1 MTSFSRSPVDTPDI
15 FISSSRYIPQAPTTE
30 GRLKV
35 YPSNGKHRQ
44 IVRALALIGYT
55 IAPGWSGSL
64 AGGRL
69 LPNVIQLSGG
79 A

>member
-1 MTSFSRSPVDTPDI
+1 MAPLIIAPTPN
-15 FISSSRYIPQAPTTE
+15 ISLNSYIPQPPATE
-30 GRLKV
+30 GSLKV

-69 LPNVIQLSGG
+69 LPRVIQLSGG